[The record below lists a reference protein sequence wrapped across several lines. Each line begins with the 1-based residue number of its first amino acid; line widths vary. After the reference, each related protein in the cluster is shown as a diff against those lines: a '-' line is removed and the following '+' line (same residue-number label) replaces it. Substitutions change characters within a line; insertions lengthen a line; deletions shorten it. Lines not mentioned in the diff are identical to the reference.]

1 MHSKKVEFYPSH
13 HLEAYMSKIDLN
25 NISHSYNPNDPNP
38 VYALNPFSMT
48 WENGKR
54 YAILGPSGCG
64 KTTMLNIVSSLVR
77 PSAGKILFDDKN
89 VTDLKTESRNIAQVF
104 QFPVIY
110 NTMTVYENLAFPLK
124 CRDFSKDK
132 IDERVK
138 SVADTLNLESFLN
151 SPARKLTADQK
162 QLTSLGRGLVRE
174 DVAAV
179 LMDEPLTVIDPDLK
193 FRLRRKLKEINEEFK
208 TTLVYVTHDQNE
220 AMTFADNIIVMSEGE
235 VVQAGTP
242 KELFEKPNTTFVGY
256 FIGSPAMNLFDCQ
269 IDSNLEVR
277 IGSIKIKTNTD
288 LSNIKSKNIKL
299 GIRSEF
305 INLATNENINTV
317 RAKIERVEDFGNYKL
332 LTASIE
338 GLTIKSKIDRD
349 RPIPESGVNLYIPPE
364 KCCVYQDEKL
374 I

>member
-1 MHSKKVEFYPSH
+1 
-13 HLEAYMSKIDLN
+13 MSKIDLN

-64 KTTMLNIVSSLVR
+64 KTTMLNIVSGLVR
-77 PSAGKILFDDKN
+77 PSAGNILFDNQD
-89 VTDLKTESRNIAQVF
+89 VTDLKTENRNIAQVF

-124 CRDFSKDK
+124 CRDFSQTK

-138 SVADTLNLESFLN
+138 SVADTLNLQSFLN
-151 SPARKLTADQK
+151 SPAKKLTADQK
-162 QLTSLGRGLVRE
+162 QLISLGRGLVRE

-242 KELFEKPNTTFVGY
+242 KELFERPNTTFVGY
-256 FIGSPAMNLFDCQ
+256 FIGSPAMNLFET
-269 IDSNLEVR
+269 EVSSEKSVKVNN
-277 IGSIKIKTNTD
+277 SIIKTTTN
-288 LSNIKSKNIKL
+288 LSNIRSKKIKL

-305 INLATNENINTV
+305 IEIAANQKDNIIDVNLD
-317 RAKIERVEDFGNYKL
+317 KVEDLGNYKL
-332 LTASIE
+332 LTAKM
-338 GLTIKSKIDRD
+338 GNLTIKSKINRD
-349 RPIPESGVNLYIPPE
+349 TEVPTNNLRLHIPAE
-364 KCCVYQDEKL
+364 KCCVYENER
-374 I
+374 II

>member
-1 MHSKKVEFYPSH
+1 
-13 HLEAYMSKIDLN
+13 MSKIDLN
-25 NISHSYNPNDPNP
+25 NISHTYNPNDPEP
-38 VYALNPFSMT
+38 TFALNPFSMT
-48 WENGKR
+48 WKNGKR

-64 KTTMLNIVSSLVR
+64 KTTMLNIVSGLVR
-77 PSAGKILFDDKN
+77 PSEGSILFDDKD
-89 VTDLKTESRNIAQVF
+89 VTDLKTEKRNIAQVF

-124 CRDFSKDK
+124 CRDFSQSK

-138 SVADTLNLESFLN
+138 SVADTLSLESFLN
-151 SPARKLTADQK
+151 FPARKLTADQK
-162 QLTSLGRGLVRE
+162 QLISLGRGLVRE

-242 KELFEKPNTTFVGY
+242 KELFERPNTTFVGY
-256 FIGSPAMNLFDCQ
+256 FIGSPAMNLFESEVSSN
-269 IDSNLEVR
+269 DSVKINDT
-277 IGSIKIKTNTD
+277 IIKTSTNLNQLKD
-288 LSNIKSKNIKL
+288 KKIKL

-305 INLATNENINTV
+305 IKLAENQKDNLLDVDID
-317 RAKIERVEDFGNYKL
+317 KVEDLGNYKL
-332 LTASIE
+332 LTAKMGS
-338 GLTIKSKIDRD
+338 LTIKSKINRETE
-349 RPIPESGVNLYIPPE
+349 IPSSNVKLHIPAE
-364 KCCVYQDEKL
+364 KCCIYENDKL

>member
-1 MHSKKVEFYPSH
+1 M
-13 HLEAYMSKIDLN
+13 AKIDLSK
-25 NISHSYNPNDPNP
+25 ISHSYNPNDLNP

-48 WENGKR
+48 WENGNR

-64 KTTMLNIVSSLVR
+64 KTTMLNIVSGLVR
-77 PSAGKILFDDKN
+77 PSAGRILFDDKD
-89 VTDLKTESRNIAQVF
+89 VTDLKTEDRNIAQVF

-124 CRDFSKDK
+124 CRDFSKSK
-132 IDERVK
+132 TDERVN
-138 SVADTLNLESFLN
+138 SVAETLNLKSFLN

-162 QLTSLGRGLVRE
+162 QLISLGRGLVRE

-193 FRLRRKLKEINEEFK
+193 FRLRRNLKEINEQYK

-235 VVQAGTP
+235 VVQTGSP
-242 KELFEKPNTTFVGY
+242 KELFERPNTTFVGY
-256 FIGSPAMNLFDCQ
+256 FIGSPAMNLFESEVSSNDSVK
-269 IDSNLEVR
+269 INNNLIKTHTNLSNL
-277 IGSIKIKTNTD
+277 KT
-288 LSNIKSKNIKL
+288 KNIKL

-305 INLATNENINTV
+305 IKIAQNQNENLIDVNV
-317 RAKIERVEDFGNYKL
+317 EKVEDLGNYKL
-332 LTASIE
+332 ITAKM
-338 GLTIKSKIDRD
+338 GDFTIKSKVTRETE
-349 RPIPESGVNLYIPPE
+349 IPSQNVKLHIPAE
-364 KCCVYQDEKL
+364 KCCVYQDNKL

>member
-1 MHSKKVEFYPSH
+1 M
-13 HLEAYMSKIDLN
+13 AKIDLS

-48 WENGKR
+48 WENGNR

-64 KTTMLNIVSSLVR
+64 KTTMLNIVSGLVR
-77 PSAGKILFDDKN
+77 PSAGRILFDNKD
-89 VTDLKTESRNIAQVF
+89 VTDLKTEDRNIAQVF

-124 CRDFSKDK
+124 CRDFSKSK
-132 IDERVK
+132 TDERVN
-138 SVADTLNLESFLN
+138 SVAETLNLKSFLN

-162 QLTSLGRGLVRE
+162 QLISLGRGLVRE

-193 FRLRRKLKEINEEFK
+193 FRLRRNLKEINEQYK

-235 VVQAGTP
+235 VVQTGSP
-242 KELFEKPNTTFVGY
+242 KELFERPNTTFVGY
-256 FIGSPAMNLFDCQ
+256 FIGSPAMNLFESEATSN
-269 IDSNLEVR
+269 DSVKINNTL
-277 IGSIKIKTNTD
+277 IKTNTN
-288 LSNIKSKNIKL
+288 LSNLKSKKIKL

-305 INLATNENINTV
+305 IKIAKDQNENLVNV
-317 RAKIERVEDFGNYKL
+317 NVEKVEDLGNYKL
-332 LTASIE
+332 ITAKMGDFI
-338 GLTIKSKIDRD
+338 IRSKISRETE
-349 RPIPESGVNLYIPPE
+349 IPSDNVRLHLPPE
-364 KCCVYQDEKL
+364 KCCVYHENKL
-374 I
+374 V

>member
-1 MHSKKVEFYPSH
+1 M
-13 HLEAYMSKIDLN
+13 AKIVLD
-25 NISHSYNPNDPNP
+25 NIAHSYDPNASNP
-38 VYALNPFSMT
+38 VFALKQMSLSWADGGRYAL
-48 WENGKR
+48 
-54 YAILGPSGCG
+54 LGPSGCG
-64 KTTMLNIVSSLVR
+64 KTTMLNIVSGLVR
-77 PSAGKILFDDKN
+77 PSEGSILFDDKD
-89 VTDLKTESRNIAQVF
+89 VTDLKTEKRNIAQVF

-124 CRDFSKDK
+124 CRDFSQSK

-138 SVADTLNLESFLN
+138 SVADTLSLESFLN
-151 SPARKLTADQK
+151 FPARKLTADQK
-162 QLTSLGRGLVRE
+162 QLISLGRGLVRE

-242 KELFEKPNTTFVGY
+242 KELFERPNTTFVGY
-256 FIGSPAMNLFDCQ
+256 FIGSPAMNLFESEVSSN
-269 IDSNLEVR
+269 DSVKINDT
-277 IGSIKIKTNTD
+277 IIKTSTNLNQLKD
-288 LSNIKSKNIKL
+288 KKIKL

-305 INLATNENINTV
+305 IKLAENQKDNLLDVDID
-317 RAKIERVEDFGNYKL
+317 KVEDLGNYKL
-332 LTASIE
+332 LTAKMGS
-338 GLTIKSKIDRD
+338 LTIKSKINRETE
-349 RPIPESGVNLYIPPE
+349 IPSSNVKLHIPAE
-364 KCCVYQDEKL
+364 KCCIYENDKL

>member
-1 MHSKKVEFYPSH
+1 
-13 HLEAYMSKIDLN
+13 MSKIDLN
-25 NISHSYNPNDPNP
+25 NVSHSYNPNDPNP

-64 KTTMLNIVSSLVR
+64 KTTMLNIVSGLVR
-77 PSAGKILFDDKN
+77 PSAGNILFDNED
-89 VTDLKTESRNIAQVF
+89 VTDLKTENRNIAQVF

-124 CRDFSKDK
+124 CRDFSQTK

-138 SVADTLNLESFLN
+138 SVADTLNLQSFLN
-151 SPARKLTADQK
+151 SPAKKLTADQK
-162 QLTSLGRGLVRE
+162 QLISLGRGLVRE

-242 KELFEKPNTTFVGY
+242 KELFERPNTTFVGY
-256 FIGSPAMNLFDCQ
+256 FIGSPAMNLFET
-269 IDSNLEVR
+269 EVSSENSVKVNN
-277 IGSIKIKTNTD
+277 SIIKTTTN
-288 LSNIKSKNIKL
+288 LSNIRSKKIKL

-305 INLATNENINTV
+305 IEIADNQKDNIIDVNLD
-317 RAKIERVEDFGNYKL
+317 KVEDLGNYKL
-332 LTASIE
+332 LTAKM
-338 GLTIKSKIDRD
+338 GNLTIKSKINRD
-349 RPIPESGVNLYIPPE
+349 TEVPTNNLRLHIPAE
-364 KCCVYQDEKL
+364 KCCVYENER
-374 I
+374 II

>member
-1 MHSKKVEFYPSH
+1 
-13 HLEAYMSKIDLN
+13 
-25 NISHSYNPNDPNP
+25 
-38 VYALNPFSMT
+38 
-48 WENGKR
+48 
-54 YAILGPSGCG
+54 
-64 KTTMLNIVSSLVR
+64 
-77 PSAGKILFDDKN
+77 
-89 VTDLKTESRNIAQVF
+89 
-104 QFPVIY
+104 
-110 NTMTVYENLAFPLK
+110 MTVYENLAFPLK

-162 QLTSLGRGLVRE
+162 QLISLGRGLVRE

-305 INLATNENINTV
+305 IDLAKKETNNILKT
-317 RAKIERVEDFGNYKL
+317 KIERVEDFGNYKL
-332 LTASIE
+332 LTTSIE
-338 GLTIKSKIDRD
+338 DLSIKLKIDREK
-349 RPIPESGVNLYIPPE
+349 PIPDGEVNIHIPPE
-364 KCCVYQDEKL
+364 KCCIYKDEKL
-374 I
+374 V

>member
-1 MHSKKVEFYPSH
+1 
-13 HLEAYMSKIDLN
+13 MSKIDLN
-25 NISHSYNPNDPNP
+25 NISHSYNPNVPNP

-64 KTTMLNIVSSLVR
+64 KTTMLNIVSGLVR
-77 PSAGKILFDDKN
+77 PSAGSILFDDKD

-124 CRDFSKDK
+124 CRGFSKDK

-138 SVADTLNLESFLN
+138 SVADTLSLQSFLN

-162 QLTSLGRGLVRE
+162 QLISLGRGLVRE

-235 VVQAGTP
+235 VVQTGTP
-242 KELFEKPNTTFVGY
+242 KELFERPNTTFVGY
-256 FIGSPAMNLFDCQ
+256 FIGSPAMNLFKTEALSN
-269 IDSNLEVR
+269 DSVMINDTL
-277 IGSIKIKTNTD
+277 IKTTTD
-288 LSNIKSKNIKL
+288 LTKLKDKNIKL
-299 GIRSEF
+299 GIRSEY
-305 INLATNENINTV
+305 IKLAENQKDNVLAATV
-317 RAKIERVEDFGNYKL
+317 DKVEDLGNYKL
-332 LTASIE
+332 LTAKV
-338 GLTIKSKIDRD
+338 GNLTIKSKINREIEVPSDSVKLHIPADR
-349 RPIPESGVNLYIPPE
+349 
-364 KCCVYQDEKL
+364 CCVYEDEKL

>member
-1 MHSKKVEFYPSH
+1 
-13 HLEAYMSKIDLN
+13 MSKIDLS

-48 WENGKR
+48 WENGNR

-64 KTTMLNIVSSLVR
+64 KTTMLNIVSGLVR
-77 PSAGKILFDDKN
+77 PSAGRILFDDKD
-89 VTDLKTESRNIAQVF
+89 VTDLITEERNIAQVF

-124 CRDFSKDK
+124 CRNFPKNK
-132 IDERVK
+132 TDERVN
-138 SVADTLNLESFLN
+138 SVAETLNLKSFLK

-162 QLTSLGRGLVRE
+162 QLISLGRGLVRE

-193 FRLRRKLKEINEEFK
+193 FRLRRNLKEINEQYK

-235 VVQAGTP
+235 VVQAGSP
-242 KELFEKPNTTFVGY
+242 KELFERPNTTFVGY
-256 FIGSPAMNLFDCQ
+256 FIGSPAMNLFDSEVSSNDSVK
-269 IDSNLEVR
+269 INNTLIKTHTNLSNL
-277 IGSIKIKTNTD
+277 KTR
-288 LSNIKSKNIKL
+288 NIKL

-305 INLATNENINTV
+305 IKIAQNQNENLVDVNV
-317 RAKIERVEDFGNYKL
+317 EKVEDLGNYKL
-332 LTASIE
+332 ITAKM
-338 GLTIKSKIDRD
+338 GDFTIKSKVNRETE
-349 RPIPESGVNLYIPPE
+349 IPNQKVKLHIPAE
-364 KCCVYQDEKL
+364 KCCVYEDNKL